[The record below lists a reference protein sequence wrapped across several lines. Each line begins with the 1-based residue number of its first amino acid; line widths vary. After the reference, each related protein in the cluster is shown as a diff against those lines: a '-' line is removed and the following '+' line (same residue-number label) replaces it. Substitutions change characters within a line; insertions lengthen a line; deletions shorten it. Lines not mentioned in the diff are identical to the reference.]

1 MNFTRDY
8 PCLFS
13 SVFFFRCTFCPFC
26 YPMSFLLQLSSF
38 VVPFA
43 RSVIPCLFS
52 SVFFFRCTFCPFC
65 YPISFL
71 LQFSSFVVPFAR
83 SVIPYLFFFSFLRSS
98 YLLPVLLSHAFFFFS
113 SLRSSNTLN
122 TSAVIQ
128 DFLTALRLPRISL
141 AVSVTAEMKVLIGV
155 STSTLSTSSVV
166 GEANLPPIITW
177 KATTSSRSL
186 STHFYLL

>member
-1 MNFTRDY
+1 MGHFQREKILKKNSPDIHENSFGFCSLNIPVNFPRDY
-8 PCLFS
+8 
-13 SVFFFRCTFCPFC
+13 
-26 YPMSFLLQLSSF
+26 
-38 VVPFA
+38 
-43 RSVIPCLFS
+43 PCLFS

-71 LQFSSFVVPFAR
+71 LQLSSFVVPFAR
-83 SVIPYLFFFSFLRSS
+83 SAIPCLFL
-98 YLLPVLLSHAFFFFS
+98 FS

-122 TSAVIQ
+122 MSAVIQ

-166 GEANLPPIITW
+166 GDANLPPIITW